1 MRAINQWREFLME
14 SDLSSPAK
22 LVGFC
27 LAQYYRPN
35 KPTYPSQTTL
45 MQDSSYS
52 KNTVKDAIREL
63 VAKCLITV
71 EEKRI
76 GGNSFKSFSYK
87 FIGSAGEPVN
97 EPVIAPMNEPSNE
110 PSFNPSIDGAG
121 GEHKVLE
128 RVRSIKKQRKEEVKK
143 PDGVS
148 GETWQTW
155 IQFRKE
161 KKAPISK
168 IVVDAFVKDCLD
180 NNCDVESTLK
190 FWITYKSSWQGFRFD
205 WLKPDDLQKIRLET
219 AELRPE
225 KQMKVVFSDDPDN
238 IGYRNE
244 K

>member
-1 MRAINQWREFLME
+1 MRAINQWREFLMD

-76 GGNSFKSFSYK
+76 VGNSFKSFSYK

-97 EPVIAPMNEPSNE
+97 EPVNEPSNA

-121 GEHKVLE
+121 GEPKVLE
-128 RVRSIKKQRKEEVKK
+128 VFKENKEESIVPKKVTPKVKNGYTEEFEEFWKAYCRPKDKGSKPEAFKEWQKLTETERPKAMQGIIPYKDSQNSPEYMKHAERYLKHKMWEGTVVESGLFEEYWDDATGKIKQR
-143 PDGVS
+143 
-148 GETWQTW
+148 
-155 IQFRKE
+155 
-161 KKAPISK
+161 A
-168 IVVDAFVKDCLD
+168 IV
-180 NNCDVESTLK
+180 
-190 FWITYKSSWQGFRFD
+190 
-205 WLKPDDLQKIRLET
+205 
-219 AELRPE
+219 
-225 KQMKVVFSDDPDN
+225 
-238 IGYRNE
+238 
-244 K
+244 